1 VKIGKKYVEE
11 TKDTL
16 PVFEQYCDTEINNY
30 TKYTKKELNKIK

>member
-1 VKIGKKYVEE
+1 MKKVKTSKEYVEE

-30 TKYTKKELNKIK
+30 TKYTIKRVK